1 MFETFVIATAFPLG
15 FLGGL
20 HCMGMCGPIVIALSQ
35 KQGRSWRGITSRLA
49 YNLGRT
55 FTYMLLGVIV
65 GVLAESL
72 RMAGF
77 QQWLSIAIGAIL
89 LISVLMPARW
99 TNKILPQQLTTSPTN
114 WIRRA
119 WMKLPQS
126 SSVPTQ
132 FVIGILNGFLPC
144 GLVYTAA
151 AAASA
156 MNTMP
161 QSVAYMG
168 WFGLGTIPA
177 LLVTSY
183 AGMAILNRFRI
194 SYRKLTTIA
203 VASVA
208 VLLILRGL
216 NLGIP
221 YVSPKIDKAANSDSL
236 TVECCHPADST
247 QQQ

>member
-1 MFETFVIATAFPLG
+1 MFETYVIATAFPLG

-20 HCMGMCGPIVIALSQ
+20 HCMGMCGPIVVALSQ
-35 KQGRSWRGITSRLA
+35 KQGKSWKGIASRLA

-55 FTYMLLGVIV
+55 VTYMFLGVIV
-65 GVLAESL
+65 GVLAEGL
-72 RMAGF
+72 RVAGF
-77 QQWLSIAIGAIL
+77 QQWLSIAIGGIL
-89 LISVLMPARW
+89 LLGVLLPAKW
-99 TNKILPQQLTTSPTN
+99 INKILPQQLTVGPVN
-114 WIRRA
+114 WIRKIWA
-119 WMKLPQS
+119 KLPQS
-126 SSVPTQ
+126 TSPPTQ

-156 MNTMP
+156 METMP

-203 VASVA
+203 IASVA
-208 VLLILRGL
+208 LLLILRGM

-221 YVSPKIDKAANSDSL
+221 YISPKIQKDQASDKV
-236 TVECCHPADST
+236 TMECCHPE
-247 QQQ
+247 

>member
-1 MFETFVIATAFPLG
+1 MFETYVIATALPLG

-20 HCMGMCGPIVIALSQ
+20 HCMGMCGPIVIALSR
-35 KQGRSWRGITSRLA
+35 KQGKSLRGISSRLA

-55 FTYMLLGVIV
+55 FTYMLLGVVV
-65 GVLAESL
+65 GVLAEGL
-72 RMAGF
+72 RVAGF

-89 LISVLMPARW
+89 LVGVLLPAKW
-99 TNKILPQQLTTSPTN
+99 INKILPQKLTTGPTN
-114 WIRRA
+114 LIHSVWA
-119 WMKLPQS
+119 KLPQS
-126 SSVPTQ
+126 SSPPTQ

-156 MNTMP
+156 METMP

-194 SYRKLTTIA
+194 SYRKLTTVAI
-203 VASVA
+203 ASVA
-208 VLLILRGL
+208 ILLILRGL

-221 YVSPKIDKAANSDSL
+221 YVSPKIQQAEASD
-236 TVECCHPADST
+236 TVILECCEPE
-247 QQQ
+247 

>member
-1 MFETFVIATAFPLG
+1 MFETFVIATALPLG

-35 KQGRSWRGITSRLA
+35 KQGKSWRGITSRLA

-55 FTYMLLGVIV
+55 VTYMLIGVIV
-65 GVLAESL
+65 GLLAEGL

-77 QQWLSIAIGAIL
+77 QQWLSIAIGTVL
-89 LISVLMPARW
+89 LVGVLLPAKW
-99 TNKILPQQLTTSPTN
+99 TNKILPTKMTSDPSS
-114 WIRRA
+114 WIKRA
-119 WMKLPQS
+119 WAKLPQS
-126 SSVPTQ
+126 GSPPTQ

-144 GLVYTAA
+144 GLVYSAAVAATA
-151 AAASA
+151 
-156 MNTMP
+156 METMQ

-208 VLLILRGL
+208 ILLILRGL

-221 YVSPKIDKAANSDSL
+221 YVSPKVLADETGENV

-247 QQQ
+247 QSQ